1 MVPRKPIGG
10 GRLKSNTV
18 LGPND
23 LALLLTLLLAFIV
36 SGFHYWSYSYWG
48 GSVAGLFG
56 ALVLGAS
63 LKIARSK
70 EWSFSYGLLFA
81 FSGICLGNARPF
93 EGLVFYLGCFSVLIL
108 PRIWKEWNQTRLWLK
123 FGLPCVLVYGLGL
136 GLMLDYNVRTTG
148 DPLKMPYMLHTEQY
162 SNRGGQFL
170 SDGEKFEKEYRH
182 PQMARVYAENESPTR
197 RGDPSIVGLLW
208 NRISFTSKEL
218 TGFWFWVLVIGSF
231 VASREW
237 RIGVIVVVA
246 GGMAILAPYS
256 FHPHYVAPFFPAVL
270 LLIGL
275 GANRLWPLLSSQRRL
290 AGVLLMALALLP
302 LVSEII
308 QNQLRGVLADNGSL
322 SFVEFRK
329 YITDGIGGIEGDDL
343 VFVRYHPEA
352 KLHDEFVY
360 NEADIDESSI
370 VWARF
375 MSFEENQELID
386 YYGGSRLVWLLE
398 AAGKNSQIIPYP
410 ENPSD
415 SINSETRLTRISD
428 GASPVG
434 S

>member
-1 MVPRKPIGG
+1 
-10 GRLKSNTV
+10 
-18 LGPND
+18 
-23 LALLLTLLLAFIV
+23 
-36 SGFHYWSYSYWG
+36 
-48 GSVAGLFG
+48 
-56 ALVLGAS
+56 
-63 LKIARSK
+63 
-70 EWSFSYGLLFA
+70 
-81 FSGICLGNARPF
+81 
-93 EGLVFYLGCFSVLIL
+93 
-108 PRIWKEWNQTRLWLK
+108 
-123 FGLPCVLVYGLGL
+123 
-136 GLMLDYNVRTTG
+136 
-148 DPLKMPYMLHTEQY
+148 
-162 SNRGGQFL
+162 
-170 SDGEKFEKEYRH
+170 
-182 PQMARVYAENESPTR
+182 MARVYAENESPTR

-246 GGMAILAPYS
+246 GVMAILAPYS